1 MTTGMSP
8 RDPGAPEVSPL
19 TGTTLTQLTRE
30 LAGGGM
36 SRRDFLKHATA
47 LGLSLPAAATIL
59 AACGGEKTE
68 NKAAPEALDTSLPK
82 QLFLYNWADYLPAS
96 VRKSFEKEY
105 GIEVVESYY
114 DGNEQLLAKL
124 QAGTRGYDIV
134 VPDNITVHIMLTE
147 KLIQPLHMDL
157 IPNFANVMEVYRRP
171 GYNEDEDGNLYSV
184 PYQWGTT
191 GIGHR
196 KDIVTETVDSWSVL
210 WNKAYK
216 GQITML
222 NDYRET
228 IGVGL
233 KLGGHSLNS
242 TSQQELDEAT
252 QKLIEQKP
260 LVKAYDSI
268 NTRRLL
274 IQGTPLCHGWTGYV
288 LQAYD
293 ELGPERLEYVL
304 PREGYMIWC
313 DNAAIPVGAPS
324 PYAAHLFMNYLFDPK
339 VAAEVVDYTW
349 YHSPV
354 PAAREYSDPLVWEF
368 IPDEATLAVG
378 EFSEDVGEFARNYLD
393 AWREI
398 RGA

>member
-1 MTTGMSP
+1 MTTGKPPSTPHTSDISP
-8 RDPGAPEVSPL
+8 SVETPL
-19 TGTTLTQLTRE
+19 VQLTE
-30 LAGGGM
+30 KLARGSM
-36 SRRDFLKHATA
+36 SRREFLKRATA
-47 LGLSLPAAATIL
+47 LGLSVSAVGTIL
-59 AACGGEKTE
+59 AACGEDE
-68 NKAAPEALDTSLPK
+68 AATTASPAPLETTKPE
-82 QLFLYNWADYLPAS
+82 QLFLYNWSEYLPAS

-124 QAGTRGYDIV
+124 QAGAGGYDIV
-134 VPDNITVHIMLTE
+134 VPDNITVHIMLIE

-157 IPNFANVMEVYRRP
+157 IPNFKNVMDVYQKP
-171 GYNEDEDGNLYSV
+171 GYNEDENGNLYSV

-196 KDIVTETVDSWSVL
+196 KDIVPETVDSWNVL
-210 WNKAYK
+210 WNEAYK

-228 IGVGL
+228 LGVGL
-233 KLGGHSLNS
+233 KLGGYSLNS
-242 TSQQELDEAT
+242 TSQEELDSST
-252 QKLIEQKP
+252 QKLVEQKP

-293 ELGPERLEYVL
+293 ALGPEKLEYVL
-304 PREGYMIWC
+304 PKEGYMLWC

-324 PYAAHLFMNYLFDPK
+324 PYAAHLFLNYLFDPK
-339 VAAEVVDYTW
+339 IAAEVVDYTW

-354 PAAREYSDPLVWEF
+354 PAAEPYSNPLVWDF
-368 IPDEATLAVG
+368 LPDEETLARG

-393 AWREI
+393 AWKQV